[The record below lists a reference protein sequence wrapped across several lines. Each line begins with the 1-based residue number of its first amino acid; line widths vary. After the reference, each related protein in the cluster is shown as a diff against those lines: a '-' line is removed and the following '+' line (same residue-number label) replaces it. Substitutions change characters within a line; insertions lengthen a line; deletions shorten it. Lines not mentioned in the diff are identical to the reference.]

1 MSGTVSAGLDVT
13 ALTLEE
19 FHRSEQDIIKTKERD
34 TLTPYKEL
42 EIIQTEER
50 DSLTSYQ
57 EVEDRFSK
65 LFEHFDLDREE
76 DGDI

>member
-19 FHRSEQDIIKTKERD
+19 FHRSEQDIIRTKERD
-34 TLTPYKEL
+34 TLNP
-42 EIIQTEER
+42 
-50 DSLTSYQ
+50 YQ

>member
-19 FHRSEQDIIKTKERD
+19 FHRSEQDIIRTKERD
-34 TLTPYKEL
+34 TLT
-42 EIIQTEER
+42 
-50 DSLTSYQ
+50 SYQ
-57 EVEDRFSK
+57 ELEDRFSR
-65 LFEHFDLDREE
+65 LFEHFEWDREE